1 METVLERAE
10 DIPQDTEVK
19 PGFTLRPARLADAE
33 RIFALVRSH
42 PDELVP
48 KPMGDIVAMID
59 RFVVAEVGGDIAGC
73 ATYSILPEIG
83 TAERATVELQSVAV
97 SGPYRRL
104 GIGRA
109 LVERLIGRIA
119 AFEPAEAL
127 VLTFAPGF
135 FAKLGFEE
143 IPKSNVMHKLYS
155 GCLHC
160 TKHADPFTCPEIAMA
175 RNLRKQKG

>member
-1 METVLERAE
+1 MSDQPTF
-10 DIPQDTEVK
+10 K
-19 PGFTLRPARLADAE
+19 LRPARLADAE
-33 RIFALVRSH
+33 RIFTLVRSH

-48 KPMGDIVAMID
+48 KPMGDIVASID
-59 RFVVAEVGGDIAGC
+59 RFVVAERDGDIVGC
-73 ATYSILPEIG
+73 ATYSVLPEIG

-97 SGPYRRL
+97 SAQCRKL

-109 LVERLIGRIA
+109 LVERLLERIEE
-119 AFEPAEAL
+119 FEPAEAL

-135 FAKLGFEE
+135 FAKMGFVE
-143 IPKSNVMHKLYS
+143 IPKSKVMHNLYS

-175 RNLRKQKG
+175 RRLSVESSSAAASAEAD

>member
-1 METVLERAE
+1 MS
-10 DIPQDTEVK
+10 DSHK
-19 PGFTLRPARLADAE
+19 FTLRPARLADAE
-33 RIFALVRSH
+33 RIFTLIRNH
-42 PDELVP
+42 PDDLVP
-48 KPMGDIVAMID
+48 KPMGDIVAIID
-59 RFVVAEVGGDIAGC
+59 RFVVAEASGEIVGC

-97 SGPYRRL
+97 SEPCRKL

-109 LVERLIGRIA
+109 LVEHLLERIA

-135 FAKLGFEE
+135 FSKLGFVE
-143 IPKSNVMHKLYS
+143 IPKSKVMHKLYS

-175 RNLRKQKG
+175 KNVRKQKG

>member
-1 METVLERAE
+1 MNAEGFSLRAA
-10 DIPQDTEVK
+10 K
-19 PGFTLRPARLADAE
+19 LSDAE
-33 RIFALVRSH
+33 RIFTLIRQH

-48 KPMGDIVAMID
+48 KPMGDIVAIID
-59 RFVVAEVGGDIAGC
+59 RFVVAEAEGQIVGC

-97 SGPYRRL
+97 SAAYRKL

-109 LVERLIGRIA
+109 LVEALLGRIA
-119 AFEPAEAL
+119 PFEPAEVL

-135 FAKLGFEE
+135 FAKLGFVE
-143 IPKSNVMHKLYS
+143 IPKSKVMHKLYS

-175 RNLRKQKG
+175 RRLRVES